1 MNPIVPPIATTLSV
15 MTVATDVLIV
25 LYFLSYLLGLFIT
38 PIREIRTRALNSVV
52 PIARIWAFIIALVA
66 MSGSLFYSD
75 VAKYT
80 PCLLC
85 WWQRIFMYPQVIIIL
100 MGIVKNDKNVA
111 DYAMGLSAV
120 GILLAAYHYYIQLG
134 GNSFFT
140 CSQIGFSVA
149 CDQRFSLEF
158 GYVTI
163 PMMSLSAFIS
173 IFLLMRLSKKKLF
186 S

>member
-1 MNPIVPPIATTLSV
+1 MNPIVPPIATTLSI

-25 LYFLSYLLGLFIT
+25 MYFVSYLLGHFIKS
-38 PIREIRTRALNSVV
+38 IRDVRNRALHSIV
-52 PIARIWAFIIALVA
+52 PIARIWAFIIATVA
-66 MSGSLFYSD
+66 MGGSLFYSD

-85 WWQRIFMYPQVIIIL
+85 WWQRIFMYPQTLLIL
-100 MGIVKNDKNVA
+100 MGIIKNDKNVA

-120 GILLAAYHYYIQLG
+120 GIVLAAYHYYIQLG

-140 CSQIGFSVA
+140 CSQIGFSVS

-173 IFLLMRLSKKKLF
+173 IFLLMRLSKKK
-186 S
+186 